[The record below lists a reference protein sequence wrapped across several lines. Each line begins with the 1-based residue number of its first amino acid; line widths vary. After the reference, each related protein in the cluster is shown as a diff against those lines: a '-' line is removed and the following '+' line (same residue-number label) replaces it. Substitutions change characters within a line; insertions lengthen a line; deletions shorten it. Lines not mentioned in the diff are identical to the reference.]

1 MKLVLTS
8 SSFKGG
14 GIASYAVELISS
26 YADSCDISVII
37 GDDSLYPLD
46 KYNVKVYHYDMAD
59 TSEKNAQEVLF
70 LINETIK
77 PDVII
82 NSCARLMP
90 LIVPFLNNEINVIN
104 VSHSL
109 RYDEAD
115 YAGLNSEYADA
126 IIALSGFNKQYLE
139 KTFHCEGKVEVVYN
153 FVRELKEQPSI
164 LQKKLQAKT
173 PVIVFSGGGTASKAP
188 EIIYYIVKELLKT
201 NLDFKF
207 YWMGTT
213 TPPFKKIQ
221 PFREI
226 KDILPSD
233 PRLIITGRV
242 PREEAMQISNE
253 ANIFL
258 TPSRRE
264 GCPVALI
271 ETMRVG
277 TIPITSDY
285 NNGCKEIIQDNY
297 NGFVIPHKEK
307 DLFVKRIVDI
317 IEHPGKYEIIYQN
330 SFTTFKEQL
339 SFDVWKTKMDSII
352 SNCDSQHEKRMIG
365 FDSDAFRTYRKIQEY
380 RSKKNLRHILFHEYL
395 PSALYF
401 IRYYLHYKL
410 KQIL

>member
-1 MKLVLTS
+1 M
-8 SSFKGG
+8 
-14 GIASYAVELISS
+14 
-26 YADSCDISVII
+26 
-37 GDDSLYPLD
+37 
-46 KYNVKVYHYDMAD
+46 
-59 TSEKNAQEVLF
+59 
-70 LINETIK
+70 
-77 PDVII
+77 
-82 NSCARLMP
+82 
-90 LIVPFLNNEINVIN
+90 
-104 VSHSL
+104 
-109 RYDEAD
+109 
-115 YAGLNSEYADA
+115 
-126 IIALSGFNKQYLE
+126 
-139 KTFHCEGKVEVVYN
+139 
-153 FVRELKEQPSI
+153 RELKEQPSI

-258 TPSRRE
+258 TPSKRE
-264 GCPVALI
+264 GCPMALI
-271 ETMRVG
+271 EAMRVG

-317 IEHPGKYEIIYQN
+317 IEHPSKYEIIYQN

-339 SFDVWKTKMDSII
+339 SFDVWKAKMDSII
-352 SNCDSQHEKRMIG
+352 SNCDSQHQKRMIG

>member
-1 MKLVLTS
+1 MNLVLTS

-26 YADSCDISVII
+26 YADSYDISVII
-37 GDDSLYPLD
+37 GDESLYPLD

-59 TSEKNAQEVLF
+59 TSEKNAQEVLY

-115 YAGLNSEYADA
+115 YAGLNSAYADA

-188 EIIYYIVKELLKT
+188 EIVYYIVKEIPERY
-201 NLDFKF
+201 FF
-207 YWMGTT
+207 A
-213 TPPFKKIQ
+213 
-221 PFREI
+221 
-226 KDILPSD
+226 DI
-233 PRLIITGRV
+233 
-242 PREEAMQISNE
+242 
-253 ANIFL
+253 
-258 TPSRRE
+258 
-264 GCPVALI
+264 
-271 ETMRVG
+271 
-277 TIPITSDY
+277 
-285 NNGCKEIIQDNY
+285 
-297 NGFVIPHKEK
+297 
-307 DLFVKRIVDI
+307 
-317 IEHPGKYEIIYQN
+317 
-330 SFTTFKEQL
+330 
-339 SFDVWKTKMDSII
+339 
-352 SNCDSQHEKRMIG
+352 
-365 FDSDAFRTYRKIQEY
+365 FRTSRKKTVRKRLSCGRAVLHGLR
-380 RSKKNLRHILFHEYL
+380 RS
-395 PSALYF
+395 A
-401 IRYYLHYKL
+401 
-410 KQIL
+410 